1 MILSYIPSYLTQ
13 VLKVKETTG
22 LLIISITMA
31 LMIPLALYFGKL
43 SDKIGNKRV
52 VQIGLLGLT
61 VFAIPAFL
69 LIGNGHIAAI
79 FAGIFVLGFFLS
91 VYEGTL
97 PSLLP
102 SLFFTDVRYRA
113 LSISFNISVS
123 IFGGTTPLVCSY
135 LVHATGNPL
144 APAFYLA
151 GVSVIGLVV
160 FSVLFVTTSGRALK
174 GSYPTVET
182 KKKHIKLRK
191 KTLKKHFGGMK
202 SH

>member
-13 VLKVKETTG
+13 VLKVEETTG

-79 FAGIFVLGFFLS
+79 FAGIFVLGFFL
-91 VYEGTL
+91 VYMKEHYL
-97 PSLLP
+97 H
-102 SLFFTDVRYRA
+102 YYHH
-113 LSISFNISVS
+113 SF
-123 IFGGTTPLVCSY
+123 
-135 LVHATGNPL
+135 H
-144 APAFYLA
+144 
-151 GVSVIGLVV
+151 
-160 FSVLFVTTSGRALK
+160 
-174 GSYPTVET
+174 
-182 KKKHIKLRK
+182 
-191 KTLKKHFGGMK
+191 
-202 SH
+202 

>member
-13 VLKVKETTG
+13 VLKVEETTG

-102 SLFFTDVRYRA
+102 SLFSPMYVIEHFPSHLIFLYRY
-113 LSISFNISVS
+113 SVEQHR
-123 IFGGTTPLVCSY
+123 SY
-135 LVHATGNPL
+135 VHT
-144 APAFYLA
+144 
-151 GVSVIGLVV
+151 
-160 FSVLFVTTSGRALK
+160 
-174 GSYPTVET
+174 
-182 KKKHIKLRK
+182 
-191 KTLKKHFGGMK
+191 
-202 SH
+202 

>member
-13 VLKVKETTG
+13 VLKVEETTG

-69 LIGNGHIAAI
+69 LIGNGHIAPI
-79 FAGIFVLGFFLS
+79 FAGIFVLGFLS

-102 SLFFTDVRYRA
+102 SLFSLMYVIEHFRSHLIFLYRY
-113 LSISFNISVS
+113 SVEQHR
-123 IFGGTTPLVCSY
+123 SY
-135 LVHATGNPL
+135 VHT
-144 APAFYLA
+144 
-151 GVSVIGLVV
+151 
-160 FSVLFVTTSGRALK
+160 
-174 GSYPTVET
+174 
-182 KKKHIKLRK
+182 
-191 KTLKKHFGGMK
+191 
-202 SH
+202 

>member
-13 VLKVKETTG
+13 VLKVEETTG

-144 APAFYLA
+144 APAFYLT
-151 GVSVIGLVV
+151 GVSIIGLVV

-174 GSYPTVET
+174 V
-182 KKKHIKLRK
+182 HILQ
-191 KTLKKHFGGMK
+191 
-202 SH
+202 

>member
-13 VLKVKETTG
+13 VLKVEETTG

-69 LIGNGHIAAI
+69 LIGNGHIATI

-102 SLFFTDVRYRA
+102 SLFSLMYVIEHFRSHLIFLYRY
-113 LSISFNISVS
+113 SVEQHR
-123 IFGGTTPLVCSY
+123 SY
-135 LVHATGNPL
+135 VHT
-144 APAFYLA
+144 
-151 GVSVIGLVV
+151 
-160 FSVLFVTTSGRALK
+160 
-174 GSYPTVET
+174 
-182 KKKHIKLRK
+182 
-191 KTLKKHFGGMK
+191 
-202 SH
+202 